1 VDATQDEMAR
11 ELMNIIMNDGSRQF
25 GELPQ
30 SATWSKLRQ
39 HLGKLDGVTV
49 TEFITDH
56 VTEAWI
62 DFSFRGYQFSVNNQ
76 FGDYWF
82 FANDSHAPDEV
93 LETVLSHCRSLL
105 GDEGESVDLNR

>member
-1 VDATQDEMAR
+1 MV
-11 ELMNIIMNDGSRQF
+11 SRQF

-39 HLGKLDGVTV
+39 HLRKLDGATV

-56 VTEAWI
+56 VTEAWM

-76 FGDYWF
+76 LGDYWF
-82 FANDSHAPDEV
+82 FANDAHTPDEA
-93 LETVLSHCRSLL
+93 LETARFSDKRKIELTVVSARIRRITFRIDASSSSHRPGQL
-105 GDEGESVDLNR
+105 